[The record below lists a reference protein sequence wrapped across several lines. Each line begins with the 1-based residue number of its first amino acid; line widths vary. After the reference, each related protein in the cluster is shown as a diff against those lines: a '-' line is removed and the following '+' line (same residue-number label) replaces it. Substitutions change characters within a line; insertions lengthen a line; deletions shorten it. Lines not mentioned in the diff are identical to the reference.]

1 MLLIA
6 AHIQIQLQQ
15 FLSVFDLQANSLI
28 IMKLPIF
35 FMFGSFAHN
44 QQAESMAYDSS
55 DLINSRIRH
64 WAMPNYRQMGT
75 IEVEKEFVKPKYNR
89 LSHRKYQELRK
100 LLETLDTRAPRIS
113 SIWHSYTK
121 SLF

>member
-1 MLLIA
+1 
-6 AHIQIQLQQ
+6 
-15 FLSVFDLQANSLI
+15 
-28 IMKLPIF
+28 MKLPIF
-35 FMFGSFAHN
+35 FMFGSYAHT
-44 QQAESMAYDSS
+44 QQAESMAQDSS
-55 DLINSRIRH
+55 ELINSRIRH

-89 LSHRKYQELRK
+89 LSNRKNQELRK
-100 LLETLDTRAPRIS
+100 LLENLDTRGPRIS